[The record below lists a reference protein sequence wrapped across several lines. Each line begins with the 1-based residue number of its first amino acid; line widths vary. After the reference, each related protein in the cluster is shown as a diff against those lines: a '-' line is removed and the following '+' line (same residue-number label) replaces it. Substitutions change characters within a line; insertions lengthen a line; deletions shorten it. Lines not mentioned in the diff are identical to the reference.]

1 MTEEERDALL
11 LAFEAG
17 RRVGLEEAAKLC
29 GRTFGGRA
37 FGAPYGPA
45 SPALLPCAGS
55 GLVDIPDLV
64 QAIRDLKD

>member
-29 GRTFGGRA
+29 RTFGGRA
-37 FGAPYGPA
+37 FGAPFRPA
-45 SPALLPCAGS
+45 GAGLS

>member
-29 GRTFGGRA
+29 GRA
-37 FGAPYGPA
+37 FGAPFRPTDVG
-45 SPALLPCAGS
+45 LS

>member
-29 GRTFGGRA
+29 DRLGVPLGR
-37 FGAPYGPA
+37 
-45 SPALLPCAGS
+45 
-55 GLVDIPDLV
+55 
-64 QAIRDLKD
+64 AIRDLKD

>member
-29 GRTFGGRA
+29 DRSGPQTSFVGGVPLGR
-37 FGAPYGPA
+37 
-45 SPALLPCAGS
+45 
-55 GLVDIPDLV
+55 
-64 QAIRDLKD
+64 AIRDLKD